1 LSIWAVDRAVE
12 SEWWFVIAPTD
23 RIEDAEKTLRERLLP
38 FGDPPSRSSM
48 DLPFASE
55 IVRAHGG
62 ELLALP
68 EGMPGAVVILPKAT
82 E

>member
-1 LSIWAVDRAVE
+1 
-12 SEWWFVIAPTD
+12 
-23 RIEDAEKTLRERLLP
+23 
-38 FGDPPSRSSM
+38 M
-48 DLPFASE
+48 DWPFASE

-68 EGMPGAVVILPKAT
+68 EGIPGAVVILPKAA